1 LVWINLYRERAFL
14 SIIKVIIDAKTIL
27 IYTFF
32 MQKFLLML
40 MATLICASSAEAKI
54 GLNVSLIYKKGIG
67 KGFFLS
73 TEQHS
78 IEQVD
83 EREQITVQMKN
94 GIRAE
99 LSAHY
104 VQSVHE
110 YGPSGFVRIKGELFN
125 RAGKLVKT
133 LNKPNLDVYIGDSKK
148 ISHEESNEEEIEL
161 IIAPVS
167 L

>member
-1 LVWINLYRERAFL
+1 MPIT
-14 SIIKVIIDAKTIL
+14 KVVIDAKDIL
-27 IYTFF
+27 SYNFF
-32 MQKFLLML
+32 MQKFLFILLMSL
-40 MATLICASSAEAKI
+40 FFSLEAQAKI

-83 EREQITVQMKN
+83 EREQVTIQMKN
-94 GIRAE
+94 GIKAE
-99 LSAHY
+99 LSAYY

-110 YGPSGFVRIKGELFN
+110 YGPSGFVRIKGEIYN
-125 RAGKLVKT
+125 QAGKMVKT
-133 LNKPNLDVYIGDSKK
+133 LNEPNLDIYLGETKTIV
-148 ISHEESNEEEIEL
+148 HEERNEEQIEL
-161 IIAPVS
+161 VITPVS

>member
-1 LVWINLYRERAFL
+1 MHKILF
-14 SIIKVIIDAKTIL
+14 SIIFALLISVDA
-27 IYTFF
+27 
-32 MQKFLLML
+32 Q
-40 MATLICASSAEAKI
+40 AKI

-83 EREQITVQMKN
+83 EREQVTVQMKN
-94 GIRAE
+94 GIKAE
-99 LSAHY
+99 LSAYY

-110 YGPSGFVRIKGELFN
+110 FGPSGFVRIKGEIFN
-125 RAGKLVKT
+125 QAGKMIKT
-133 LNKPNLDVYIGDSKK
+133 LNEPSLDIYLGETKK
-148 ISHEESNEEEIEL
+148 IVHEERNEEEIDL
-161 IIAPVS
+161 IITPVS